1 MSAAATV
8 LRLSTRGLRAHLA
21 RLLLTVLAVVL
32 STAFI
37 SGTAVLSGVLDDSV
51 DRLLSPGHGRAEVV
65 VLPGDGH
72 LVLPDDIPDRLQDDP
87 LVDRLTVLDRRSVV
101 LTRGGADNGTTVDTG
116 GVPVRPGPWD
126 DASTALDPDTRIVEG
141 TEPAPGEVALGAD
154 VAATAGLDV
163 GDELTVS
170 HAAGDLQV
178 TVAGLYR
185 GDGDGGGADGA
196 VRLALNE
203 DDYRTEL
210 AADGLPGLGLTVAGG
225 DSAGHVA
232 EKLDEELSGQDD
244 SPAVRSDEALVAQER
259 SPATSGLAFLRYTL
273 AVFGALALVVGMFI
287 IANTFAMTV
296 GQRLR
301 DFALL
306 RALGMSRAQVGVSV
320 LAEAVVLGVLG
331 SVLGVL
337 AGAGAAV
344 AGLWATAKVTSGVPL
359 PEPAEVASSPG
370 VATVLVPLVLGTV
383 TTVVSAWGPARR
395 AAVASP
401 TVADAQ
407 DATTPLARRTVLG
420 GVLAVLGAAATVLAV
435 LTGGS
440 AGDGDWDTS
449 VRGGL
454 CAAGLMAVLL
464 GTYLLSPGVST
475 VVVPALGRCLVA
487 LLNLVPGHPFRAP
500 GKLAVRNAGRTP
512 RRTAG
517 TAFALTLGL
526 CLVTVTGMTGAS
538 TAASMREVIDTEVT
552 ADRVV
557 AAPGGAVDVPV
568 PGEAVSAVRDTD
580 GVGSTFTVA
589 KALAMVGD
597 PSQHDSG
604 TLPLVTVSNGDPA
617 GVLDV
622 GEVHGDLDL
631 GRGDG
636 VTMSASYA
644 ADNGWQVG
652 DMVPVAA
659 PGQGRSV
666 TMPLKGTYEGSRV
679 LGDVVIGASAYW
691 RLAPGAQGR
700 GGHRVLALFVA
711 GDGSTGP
718 DELDTRL
725 TTTLATTPAT
735 DVLTPDEYA
744 GEQSQLIDRVIMAVY
759 ALLALAVVVAVLGL
773 INTLALSV
781 VERRAEIGVLRAVG
795 VTRGQVRR
803 MVVVESLQTTLYGA
817 APGVLLGLGAGWAVL
832 TVLSDVG
839 LSVLSV
845 PWGLLGA
852 VLGGSVVLGVCAAVA
867 PAVRAARVPP
877 LDAVEPR

>member
-8 LRLSTRGLRAHLA
+8 LRLSTRGLRAHLG
-21 RLLLTVLAVVL
+21 RLALTVLAVVL

-116 GVPVRPGPWD
+116 GVPVRPGPWH

-178 TVAGLYR
+178 TVAGLYH

-203 DDYRTEL
+203 DDYRSEL

-225 DSAGHVA
+225 RSAGDVA
-232 EKLDEELSGQDD
+232 EKLDGELSGQDD
-244 SPAVRSDEALVAQER
+244 SPSVRTAEALAAQER

-306 RALGMSRAQVGVSV
+306 RGLGMSRMQVGVSV
-320 LAEAVVLGVLG
+320 LAEAVVIGVLG

-337 AGAGAAV
+337 AGAGAVV
-344 AGLWATAKVTSGVPL
+344 AGLWATAKVTSGLPL

-370 VATVLVPLVLGTV
+370 AATALVPLV
-383 TTVVSAWGPARR
+383 
-395 AAVASP
+395 
-401 TVADAQ
+401 
-407 DATTPLARRTVLG
+407 
-420 GVLAVLGAAATVLAV
+420 
-435 LTGGS
+435 
-440 AGDGDWDTS
+440 
-449 VRGGL
+449 
-454 CAAGLMAVLL
+454 L

-475 VVVPALGRCLVA
+475 VVVPVLGHCLVGV
-487 LLNLVPGHPFRAP
+487 LDLVPGRPFRAP
-500 GKLAVRNAGRTP
+500 GGLAVRNAGRTP

-589 KALAMVGD
+589 KALATVGD
-597 PSQHDSG
+597 PSQHDGG
-604 TLPLVTVSNGDPA
+604 TLPLVTVSNGD
-617 GVLDV
+617 
-622 GEVHGDLDL
+622 LDL
-631 GRGDG
+631 GREDG

-679 LGDVVIGASAYW
+679 LGDVVVGASAFW

-725 TTTLATTPAT
+725 ATTLATTPAT

-759 ALLALAVVVAVLGL
+759 ALLALAVAVAVLGVV
-773 INTLALSV
+773 NTLALSV

-817 APGVLLGLGAGWAVL
+817 VPGVLLGLGAGWAVL

>member
-8 LRLSTRGLRAHLA
+8 LRLSTRGLRAHLG
-21 RLLLTVLAVVL
+21 RLVLTVLAVVL

-37 SGTAVLSGVLDDSV
+37 SGTAVLSGVLNDSV

-72 LVLPDDIPDRLQDDP
+72 LVLPDDIPARLQDDP

-101 LTRGGADNGTTVDTG
+101 LTRGGADNGTTLDTG

-141 TEPAPGEVALGAD
+141 TEPAPGEVAIGAD

-178 TVAGLYR
+178 TIAGFYR
-185 GDGDGGGADGA
+185 GDGDGGSADGT
-196 VRLALNE
+196 VRIALNE
-203 DDYRTEL
+203 DDYRKEL
-210 AADGLPGLGLTVAGG
+210 AADGLPGLGLTIAGG
-225 DSAGHVA
+225 GSSGDVA
-232 EKLDEELSGQDD
+232 EKLDGELSGQDD
-244 SPAVRSDEALVAQER
+244 SPVVRTAADLAAQER

-306 RALGMSRAQVGVSV
+306 RALGMSRVQVGVSV
-320 LAEAVVLGVLG
+320 LAEAIVLGVLG
-331 SVLGVL
+331 SMLGVL
-337 AGAGAAV
+337 AGLGAVV
-344 AGLWATAKVTSGVPL
+344 AGLWATAKVTSGLPL
-359 PEPAEVASSPG
+359 PDPAEVASSPG
-370 VATVLVPLVLGTV
+370 VATVLVPLVLGTL

-407 DATTPLARRTVLG
+407 DAATPLARRTVVG
-420 GVLAVLGAAATVLAV
+420 VVLAVLGAAATVLAV
-435 LTGGS
+435 LTGN
-440 AGDGDWDTS
+440 WDTS
-449 VRGGL
+449 VHGSL
-454 CAAGLMAVLL
+454 CAAGLLAVLL

-475 VVVPALGRCLVA
+475 VLVPVLGRCLVA
-487 LLNLVPGHPFRAP
+487 LLTLVPGRPFRVP
-500 GKLAVRNAGRTP
+500 GRLAVRNAGRTP

-538 TAASMREVIDTEVT
+538 TAASMREVINTEVT

-568 PGEAVSAVRDTD
+568 PGEAVSAVRETD

-597 PSQHDSG
+597 PTQRDSSA
-604 TLPLVTVSNGDPA
+604 LPLVTVSNGDPST
-617 GVLDV
+617 VLDV
-622 GEVHGDLDL
+622 GRTHGDLDL
-631 GRGDG
+631 GREDG

-644 ADNGWQVG
+644 ADNGWHVG

-679 LGDVVIGASAYW
+679 LGDVVIGASSYW

-700 GGHRVLALFVA
+700 GGHRVLAVFVA
-711 GDGSTGP
+711 GDGSVGP
-718 DELDTRL
+718 DELDARL
-725 TTTLATTPAT
+725 TATLSTTPAAG
-735 DVLTPDEYA
+735 VLTPDEYA
-744 GEQSQLIDRVIMAVY
+744 GEQSRLIDRVIVAVY
-759 ALLALAVVVAVLGL
+759 ALLALAVIVAVLGV

-781 VERRAEIGVLRAVG
+781 VERRGEIGVLRAVG

-817 APGVLLGLGAGWAVL
+817 VPGVLLGLGAGWAVL
-832 TVLSDVG
+832 SVLSDVG
-839 LSVLSV
+839 LTAISV
-845 PWGLLGA
+845 PWELIGA
-852 VLGGSVVLGVCAAVA
+852 VLGGSMVLGVVAAVA

>member
-8 LRLSTRGLRAHLA
+8 LRLSTRGLRAHLG

-51 DRLLSPGHGRAEVV
+51 DRLLSPSHGRAEVV

-116 GVPVRPGPWD
+116 GVPVRPGPWH

-178 TVAGLYR
+178 TVAGLYH

-203 DDYRTEL
+203 DDYRSEL

-225 DSAGHVA
+225 GSAGDVA
-232 EKLDEELSGQDD
+232 EKLDGELSGQDD
-244 SPAVRSDEALVAQER
+244 SPSVRTAEALAAQER

-306 RALGMSRAQVGVSV
+306 RGLGMSRMQVGVSV
-320 LAEAVVLGVLG
+320 LAEAVVIGVLG

-337 AGAGAAV
+337 AGAGAVV
-344 AGLWATAKVTSGVPL
+344 AGLWATAKVTSGLPL

-370 VATVLVPLVLGTV
+370 AATVLVPLVLGTV

-407 DATTPLARRTVLG
+407 DAATPLVRRTVVG

-435 LTGGS
+435 VTGGS
-440 AGDGDWDTS
+440 DGDWETS

-454 CAAGLMAVLL
+454 CAAGLLAVLL

-475 VVVPALGRCLVA
+475 MVVPVLGRCLVGV
-487 LLNLVPGHPFRAP
+487 LDLVPGRPFRAP
-500 GKLAVRNAGRTP
+500 GGLAVRNAGRTP

-526 CLVTVTGMTGAS
+526 CLVTVTGMTGVS

-597 PSQHDSG
+597 PSQHDGG

-622 GEVHGDLDL
+622 GGVHGDLDL
-631 GRGDG
+631 GREDG

-679 LGDVVIGASAYW
+679 LGDVVVGASAYW

-725 TTTLATTPAT
+725 ATTLATTPAT

-759 ALLALAVVVAVLGL
+759 ALLALAVAVAVLGVV
-773 INTLALSV
+773 NTLALSV

-817 APGVLLGLGAGWAVL
+817 VPGVLLGLGAGWAVL